1 MYTLYITNY
10 MMIEGITIVVET
22 VVELVTNTTGRH
34 LRMETNQV
42 INIPCQ
48 YQM

>member
-1 MYTLYITNY
+1 MYPRYITNY

-22 VVELVTNTTGRH
+22 VVELVTNTIGRH
-34 LRMETNQV
+34 PPMAINQV